1 MSDEWEDFDWPDLDR
16 ELTFRQLLCNARPE
30 DLLSVAMDYAE
41 KHNIK
46 GFFPFPQD
54 NESQT
59 AMIDRWVLEAEIAK
73 QKPLADKGQAFTDGC
88 KKKGRMDALG
98 RLIKETHDALLEANH
113 KEPSAEDLWS
123 SLPVGPAG
131 SVIQEIEDGVIYWQN
146 DAGAPKETSFK
157 AFQNRL
163 PKIKNS

>member
-1 MSDEWEDFDWPDLDR
+1 MSEDWEGFDWPET
-16 ELTFRQLLCNARPE
+16 ELTFKQLLYNTRPD
-30 DLLSVAMDYAE
+30 DLISVATEYAE
-41 KHNIK
+41 KHNIE
-46 GFFPFPQD
+46 GFFPFPQA

-59 AMIDRWVLEAEIAK
+59 AMIDRWVLEAEMAK
-73 QKPLADKGQAFTDGC
+73 QKPLADKGRAFTDGC

-98 RLIKETHDALLEANH
+98 RLIKETREALLDANH
-113 KEPSAEDLWS
+113 KEPSAEDIWN

-146 DAGAPKETSFK
+146 DAGAPKDTSFK

-163 PKIKNS
+163 PKIKNT